1 VAVSTQLEPGAF
13 TIPATMVA
21 VALDHYG
28 PPGNLTVHRVAVPRP
43 GPGEVLIA
51 LHTVGVG
58 PWDLRQRQG
67 EWIPGRQRF
76 PLILGTDGSGVVVA
90 RGPGVRGLRLGK
102 VVYASSYVN
111 PRGGFYAE
119 AVVVPASRVGR
130 IPSTLD
136 MEQAGAGITSG
147 LTALQGLEQAL
158 GSRRGQD
165 LLILGAAGAV
175 GGLAV
180 QLARWLGARVVAVA
194 RGLPAVRRLR
204 RLGAEA
210 VIDPGNPRAM
220 SRLARLCPEGV
231 DAALALA
238 CDDAIEALLDQ
249 VRPGGRIAFPR
260 GVEPEPRRRRG
271 VKLIRYDGEATPA
284 NLARLARAVRGSR
297 LRVPIAARLPLVE
310 AARAHRLL
318 AAGHL
323 NGKVVLEIH
332 PSSRRRRREER

>member
-1 VAVSTQLEPGAF
+1 
-13 TIPATMVA
+13 MVA
-21 VALDHYG
+21 VAIDHYG
-28 PPGNLTVHRVAVPRP
+28 PPGNLTAHRVAVPRP

-58 PWDLRQRQG
+58 SWDLRQRQG
-67 EWIPGRQRF
+67 EWIHGKARF

-90 RGPGVRGLRLGK
+90 RGPGVRGLRVGEA
-102 VVYASSYVN
+102 VYASSYVN

-130 IPSTLD
+130 IPPTLD
-136 MEQAGAGITSG
+136 MDQAGGGITSA

-158 GSRRGQD
+158 GRRRGQN
-165 LLILGAAGAV
+165 LLIAGAAGAV

-210 VIDPGNPRAM
+210 VIDPGNPRAT
-220 SRLARLCPEGV
+220 SRLARLCPDGV

-238 CDDAIEALLDQ
+238 CDPAIEALLDQ
-249 VRPGGRIAFPR
+249 VRAGGRIAFPT
-260 GVEPEPRRRRG
+260 GVEPEPGRRRG
-271 VKLIRYDGEATPA
+271 VKLIRYDGQATPA
-284 NLARLARAVRGSR
+284 SLAHLARAVRGSQ
-297 LRVPIAARLPLVE
+297 LRVPIAARIPLLE

-318 AAGHL
+318 ERGHL
-323 NGKVVLEIH
+323 NGKVVLQVH
-332 PSSRRRRREER
+332 PPSTRRPKATPRRAQRG